1 MLVPMGFCVCSDVCV
16 CVCVWGSVCVVVGL
30 NRLIGVSWVCV
41 WICVLNRCQRLR
53 EKERKKKK
61 RLLESLRKQKFR
73 LEKNNKER
81 LKNNIL
87 IKIEFWDVGDIV
99 KWDGIMIK

>member
-1 MLVPMGFCVCSDVCV
+1 MGLCVDLCVESVPEVKGE
-16 CVCVWGSVCVVVGL
+16 
-30 NRLIGVSWVCV
+30 
-41 WICVLNRCQRLR
+41 R
-53 EKERKKKK
+53 EEKKK

-87 IKIEFWDVGDIV
+87 IKIEFWDVRDIV

>member
-1 MLVPMGFCVCSDVCV
+1 M
-16 CVCVWGSVCVVVGL
+16 GL
-30 NRLIGVSWVCV
+30 NRLICVSWVCV
-41 WICVLNRCQRLR
+41 CLCVLNRCQRLR
-53 EKERKKKK
+53 EKERKKK
-61 RLLESLRKQKFR
+61 RLLESLGKQKFR

-87 IKIEFWDVGDIV
+87 IKIEFWDVGGIV